1 MVMKKYFTL
10 LSFVFISV
18 LGTAQVQTGT
28 FVVSPNPF
36 EENQQITVTV
46 SGVNPATWGVA
57 DIYLWT
63 WSLDLNDTNSL
74 DSPTNGTWISSNEA
88 QKMTNN
94 GNGTFSFTFVP
105 NTLYNRTGIGRI
117 GMLAKAKDGTGD
129 KKTQDF
135 LTEVG
140 AFQFT
145 LTSPANTTTV
155 LNSGQT
161 LNVAGTASLAANF
174 ELKANGS
181 VINTQNNITAYNFT
195 TAGLVQNTSF
205 ELKATAVADPTK
217 IITKTFDVVIAPTVT
232 EATLPAGLLDG
243 LNRNPADPTKATL
256 VLFAPLKSFVHVIGD
271 FNNWQIDNAYLM
283 KKDSAKN
290 RFWIELTGLTPQ
302 FNHMYQYLVDASIR
316 IGDPYSEV
324 VLDEFNDPFIDS
336 TTYPNLPAYPVGQT
350 QNMIT
355 LMRLG
360 DPAFTWTDGSFV
372 RPAQSDLVI
381 YELLI
386 RDFDALHSF
395 DAVRA
400 RLQYLKEL
408 GVNAIELMPVSEFDG
423 NISWGYNP
431 AFHMALDKYYG
442 TKNAF
447 KQLVNEA
454 HNMGIAIILDVVYNH
469 ATGQNPYFRLWN
481 QCGGDF
487 NCKPAADNPIFNEN
501 DPNTVF
507 SFFNDINHSTAAT
520 QAYIDRLNRYW
531 IDEFHVDGYRYDF
544 TKGFTQTAGDGSAF
558 DGSRINILRR
568 MNASLKTFDPNAY
581 VILEHFAPITEE
593 RLLVRDHTQSGFTGT
608 FKGMMTWGNHNFNY
622 GETVMGFN
630 NGANADFSGI
640 SWKSRGFIQP
650 GLVGYSESHDEERQM
665 YRAKTS
671 GNSALAPTYDVKDLN
686 TGLERIA
693 AEGSIFLSIPGPKMI
708 WQFGELG
715 YDFTINTCPD
725 LTINNNCRV
734 DPKPIRWD
742 YKTVTERY
750 RIYEEWAKVL
760 FFRNNLSIFK
770 TSNFNLEANSTLGI
784 KKVFLVDDAV
794 TDTSANLKY
803 ITVVANFDVVPQNV
817 QPFFQETGDWF
828 DYAIDPNVS
837 SNLLNVT
844 NTNMTITLQPGEFRI
859 YGNIQAPA
867 LPTFS
872 IDDVFLPTNRIKLY
886 PNPAVD
892 EFSFNES
899 VDRIEI
905 YDITGRKIKSLIN
918 IRANQAVSVRE
929 LSQGIYL
936 VKSSLEGKTFT
947 NKLIKQ

>member
-1 MVMKKYFTL
+1 MKRIITNL
-10 LSFVFISV
+10 LLVFSP
-18 LGTAQVQTGT
+18 LLAFAQVQNGT

-57 DIYLWT
+57 DLYLWM

-74 DSPTNGTWISSNEA
+74 DSPTNGVWTSSDES

-94 GNGTFSFTFVP
+94 GNGTFSFTFTP
-105 NTLYNRTGIGRI
+105 NTLYQRTGIGRI

-161 LNVAGTASLAANF
+161 LNVAGNASLAANF
-174 ELKANGS
+174 ELKANSS
-181 VINTQNNITAYNFT
+181 VINTQNNITAYSFT
-195 TAGLVQNTSF
+195 TAGLTQNTSF

-232 EATLPAGLLDG
+232 EAALPAGLLDG
-243 LNRNPADPTKATL
+243 LNRDPGDPTKATL

-302 FNHMYQYLVDASIR
+302 FDHMYQYLVDASIR
-316 IGDPYSEV
+316 IGDPYSEM
-324 VLDEFNDPFIDS
+324 VLDESNDPFIDAV
-336 TTYPNLPAYPVGQT
+336 TYPNLPAYPTGLT
-350 QNMIT
+350 QNMVT

-360 DPAFTWTDGSFV
+360 DPAFNWTDSGFV

-400 RLQYLKEL
+400 RLDYIQGL

-442 TKNAF
+442 TKDAF
-447 KQLVNEA
+447 KRLVDAA
-454 HNMGIAIILDVVYNH
+454 HSRGIAIILDVVYNH

-487 NCKPAADNPIFNEN
+487 NCKPAADNPFFNEN
-501 DPNTVF
+501 DPNTAF
-507 SFFNDINHSTAAT
+507 QFFNDIKHSAAAT
-520 QAYIDRLNRYW
+520 QAYIDRLNKYW
-531 IDEFHVDGYRYDF
+531 MEEFHVDGYRFDF

-568 MNASLKTFDPNAY
+568 MNAALKTFDPDAY
-581 VILEHFAPITEE
+581 VILEHFAPDTEE
-593 RLLVRDHTQSGFTGT
+593 RVLVQNHTQSGFTGT
-608 FKGMMTWGNHNFNY
+608 FKGMMVWGNHNFNY

-630 NGANADFSGI
+630 TGSNADFSRI
-640 SWKSRGFIQP
+640 SWKTRSFVQS

-665 YRAKTS
+665 FRAKS
-671 GNSALAPTYDVKDLN
+671 FGNSSQSPTYDVKSIN
-686 TGLERIA
+686 TGLARIA

-715 YDFTINTCPD
+715 YDFSINTCPD
-725 LTINNNCRV
+725 LTENSNCRV

-742 YKTVTERY
+742 YKSVAERAH
-750 RIYEEWAKVL
+750 IYNEWARVL
-760 FFRNNLSIFK
+760 FFRNSLPIFK
-770 TSNFNLEANSTLGI
+770 TANFTVEANSTLGI
-784 KKVFLVDDAV
+784 KKIFLVDDLV
-794 TDTSANLKY
+794 TDTSTNLKY
-803 ITVVANFDVVPQNV
+803 ITVVANFDVVAQSV
-817 QPFFQETGDWF
+817 QPFFQETGDWY
-828 DYAIDPNVS
+828 DYAKDNE
-837 SNLLNVT
+837 LLNVGST
-844 NTNMTITLQPGEFRI
+844 TMSVTLQPGEFKI
-859 YGNIQAPA
+859 YGNIEGPVFV
-867 LPTFS
+867 PTLSLEDSFFS
-872 IDDVFLPTNRIKLY
+872 DGADIRIY
-886 PNPAVD
+886 PNPASD
-892 EFSFNES
+892 TFAFSGAVGQVE
-899 VDRIEI
+899 V
-905 YDITGRKIKSLIN
+905 YDLTGRRVKSIKDV
-918 IRANQAVSVRE
+918 RANQAISVSE

-936 VKSSLEGKTFT
+936 IKSTREGRTVT
-947 NKLIKQ
+947 HKLIKR

>member
-1 MVMKKYFTL
+1 MRKIITHL
-10 LSFVFISV
+10 LLVF
-18 LGTAQVQTGT
+18 LPLFGMAQVQTGA

-46 SGVNPATWGVA
+46 SGVNPATWGVT
-57 DIYLWT
+57 DVYLWT

-74 DSPTNGTWISSNEA
+74 DSPTNGTWTSSSES

-94 GNGTFSFTFVP
+94 GNGTFSFAFVP
-105 NTLYNRTGIGRI
+105 NTLYQRTGIGRI
-117 GMLAKAKDGTGD
+117 GMLVKAKDGTGD

-135 LTEVG
+135 LIEVG

-145 LTSPANTTTV
+145 LTNPVNSTTV

-161 LNVAGTASLAANF
+161 LTVSGNASLAANF

-181 VINTQNNITAYNFT
+181 IVNTQNNLTNYTFT
-195 TAGLVQNTSF
+195 TAGLTQNTSF

-232 EATLPAGLLDG
+232 EAALPAGLLDG
-243 LNRNPADPTKATL
+243 LNRNPTDPTKATL

-302 FNHMYQYLVDASIR
+302 FNHMYQYLVDATIR

-350 QNMIT
+350 QHMVT

-395 DAVRA
+395 NAVRA

-408 GVNAIELMPVSEFDG
+408 GINAIELMPVSEFDG

-442 TKNAF
+442 TKDAL
-447 KQLVNEA
+447 KRLVNEA

-487 NCKPAADNPIFNEN
+487 NCKPAANNPFFNEN
-501 DPNTVF
+501 DPNTAF
-507 SFFNDINHSTAAT
+507 QFFNDIKHSSADT

-531 IDEFHVDGYRYDF
+531 MQEFHVDGYRYDF
-544 TKGFTQTAGDGSAF
+544 TKGFTQTVGDGSAF

-568 MNASLKTFDPNAY
+568 MNAALKTFDPNAY
-581 VILEHFAPITEE
+581 VILEHFAPVTEE
-593 RLLVRDHTQSGFTGT
+593 RVLVTNHTQSGFTGT

-630 NGANADFSGI
+630 TGANADFSGI
-640 SWKSRGFIQP
+640 SWKNRGFVQA

-665 YRAKTS
+665 FRAKS
-671 GNSALAPTYDVKDLN
+671 FGNSSQAPTYDVKDLN
-686 TGLERIA
+686 TGLARMA
-693 AEGSIFLSIPGPKMI
+693 AKGSVFLSIPGPKMI

-715 YDFTINTCPD
+715 YDFSIDTCPD
-725 LTINNNCRV
+725 LTVGGCRV
-734 DPKPIRWD
+734 DPKPIRWE
-742 YKTVTERY
+742 YKTVVERFN
-750 RIYEEWAKVL
+750 IYKEWAKVL
-760 FFRNNLSIFK
+760 FFRNNLPIFK
-770 TSNFNLEANSTLGI
+770 TTNFTVEANSTLGI

-794 TDTSANLKY
+794 TDTSVNLKY

-817 QPFFQETGDWF
+817 QPFFQETGDWY
-828 DYAIDPNVS
+828 DYVIDPSVS

-872 IDDVFLPTNRIKLY
+872 LEDAFVTDSKIKLF
-886 PNPAVD
+886 PNPAAD
-892 EFSFNES
+892 RFSFNES
-899 VDRIEI
+899 VDQVEI
-905 YDITGRKIKSLIN
+905 YDLTGRRVKSAKD
-918 IRANQAVSVRE
+918 IRANQAISITE

-936 VKSSLEGKTFT
+936 VKSTREGKTST
-947 NKLIKQ
+947 NKLIKR